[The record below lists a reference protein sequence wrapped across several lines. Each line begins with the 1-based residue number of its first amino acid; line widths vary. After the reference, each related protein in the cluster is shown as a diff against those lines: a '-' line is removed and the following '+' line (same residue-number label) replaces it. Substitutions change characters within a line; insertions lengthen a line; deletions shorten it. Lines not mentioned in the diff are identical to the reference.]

1 MNIRVQCTR
10 YTELCILGCA
20 WPRRTRVFT
29 RPTPAEQPWKSR
41 DVRRVRD
48 CVHACIRPF
57 VCAGFDRELP
67 LRGGGE
73 TRANQSPSAFGFATP
88 YVHHPPTSPEFRW
101 SSPGNR
107 FISPPFLS
115 FPRSNTGFPP
125 SSSLDSVRGI
135 HSVANI
141 LVAPPPHPF
150 SPVCFYLREDVPA
163 NFIPHAPQRSLYQW
177 MHVRLPFIRIAAS
190 SVIEGW
196 SEAPSRWW
204 GDKMKRWRDIGRFIW
219 KFDLGFFFNL
229 WNHLDVYAKFES
241 IKIWRMKW
249 RWQEFFI

>member
-1 MNIRVQCTR
+1 MYIRMRVTEAYTR
-10 YTELCILGCA
+10 VYQSYPWQSNRGSRAMFDVCA
-20 WPRRTRVFT
+20 WLRARVHKT
-29 RPTPAEQPWKSR
+29 
-41 DVRRVRD
+41 
-48 CVHACIRPF
+48 F

-141 LVAPPPHPF
+141 LVAPPPHPS

-219 KFDLGFFFNL
+219 RFDLVGFFFNL

>member
-1 MNIRVQCTR
+1 MKFVKNFQQSITIASRNYSTQSKYSNRWCIVCTR
-10 YTELCILGCA
+10 YTVRELCILGCA
-20 WPRRTRVFT
+20 WPRRTRGAQWRDTRVFT
-29 RPTPAEQPWKSR
+29 RATPTGQPWRPGWKSR

-57 VCAGFDRELP
+57 VCTGFDRELP

-107 FISPPFLS
+107 FISPPFHPTQQWISSFFLGFREGDPQLTFSLHSLS
-115 FPRSNTGFPP
+115 LPLSP
-125 SSSLDSVRGI
+125 STSM
-135 HSVANI
+135 
-141 LVAPPPHPF
+141 
-150 SPVCFYLREDVPA
+150 CFYLREDVPA

-190 SVIEGW
+190 SVIEGCAPLR
-196 SEAPSRWW
+196 APSLIS
-204 GDKMKRWRDIGRFIW
+204 MMGR
-219 KFDLGFFFNL
+219 
-229 WNHLDVYAKFES
+229 
-241 IKIWRMKW
+241 
-249 RWQEFFI
+249 